1 MSWYRTVW
9 PLIARIDPET
19 VHTLTLSALSSPLF
33 ARTPPP
39 DDPVLHTT
47 LWGRSFPNPVGLAAG
62 LDKDGA
68 APGAFLGFGFGFVEV
83 GTVTPRPQPGNPTPR
98 LFRLPE
104 DRAIINRMGFNNA
117 GMDAMA
123 ARLARRRPKGLIGIN
138 LGKNKDTE
146 DAASDYER
154 GIEALAPFADYL
166 VMNVSSPNTPGLR
179 TLQGRAPL
187 EALLGRARR
196 ALDRTGKA
204 NRPPLLLKI
213 APDLTQEDLADIA
226 QVALSDGNQVALG
239 GDRVPLLDGLICTN
253 TTIARPATLRA
264 QARGEAGGLSGAPL
278 KIPATQVLRQM
289 YALTQGRV
297 PLIGVGG
304 ISSGEDAYARIR
316 AGASLV
322 QIYSALVYEGPG
334 LVKRVKA
341 DLARLLK
348 ADGFTRVEQ
357 AIGADA

>member
-19 VHTLTLSALSSPLF
+19 THNLTLSLLSSGLF
-33 ARTPPP
+33 TRTPRP
-39 DDPVLHTT
+39 DDPVLQST

-62 LDKDGA
+62 LDKNA
-68 APGAFLGFGFGFVEV
+68 HAPGAFLGFGFGFVEV
-83 GTVTPRPQPGNPTPR
+83 GTVTPRAQPGNPLPR

-117 GMDAMA
+117 GMEAMA
-123 ARLARRRPKGLIGIN
+123 ARFARHRPKGLIGIN
-138 LGKNKDTE
+138 LGKNKETE
-146 DAASDYER
+146 DAACDYER
-154 GIEALAPFADYL
+154 GIECLAPFADYL

-187 EALLGRARR
+187 EALLGRARS
-196 ALDRTGKA
+196 ALDRTAKTH
-204 NRPPLLLKI
+204 RPPLLLKI
-213 APDLTQEDLADIA
+213 APDLTPEDLADIA
-226 QVALSDGNQVALG
+226 QAALG
-239 GDRVPLLDGLICTN
+239 DGATPLLDGLICTN
-253 TTIARPATLRA
+253 TTIARPATLKARA
-264 QARGEAGGLSGAPL
+264 KGETGGLSGAPL
-278 KIPATQVLRQM
+278 KIPATEILRRM

-304 ISSGEDAYARIR
+304 ISSGEEAYARIR

-322 QIYSALVYEGPG
+322 QIYSALIYEGPG
-334 LVKRVKA
+334 LVGRIKT

-348 ADGFTRVEQ
+348 ADGFTRLEQ
-357 AIGADA
+357 AIGVAA